1 MIETPVNM
9 MQIDTLQQELE
20 QSRRDGARLR
30 TESEAVVENVNTWVQ
45 EQKQNN
51 DRLNSKLREQT
62 KEFNNVV
69 AERE

>member
-62 KEFNNVV
+62 REFNNVV